1 MIIVDAH
8 QDLAWNILTFDRNYA
23 RSAAETRELELGT
36 DISTKNDDTL
46 LGWPDFQKGQVAL
59 IFATLFVAPIKAKL
73 GEWDAQHYEDAN
85 EANVRY
91 NAQLDAYYRLV
102 DDNPDKFQLVMDQPT
117 HQEVLSKWK
126 SEDIVADR
134 PVGLIPLMEGAEG
147 VRAPGELEEWWGR
160 GVRIIGPAWTGT
172 RFCGG
177 TREPGPLT
185 SEGYALLEAMA
196 SFGFSLDISHM
207 DEKAVFQSLDSYE
220 GRIIASHANA
230 KSLLKGTQSNRF
242 LSDEVI
248 ANLIERN
255 GIIGV
260 VPFNRFLING
270 WQPSDGRHVV
280 TLQHVIAHIDHI
292 CQIAGDAKHVGI
304 GSDFDGG
311 FGVQQTPAE
320 IDTIADLQKLGPLL
334 AEKGYTQADIAAVLG
349 RNWID
354 FLAETL
360 PE

>member
-102 DDNPDKFQLVMDQPT
+102 DDNPDKFQLVLDQPT
-117 HQEVLSKWK
+117 LQEVLSKWK

-160 GVRIIGPAWTGT
+160 GADHWTRLDGNPLLRGDART
-172 RFCGG
+172 RSADF
-177 TREPGPLT
+177 RRLRPPG
-185 SEGYALLEAMA
+185 
-196 SFGFSLDISHM
+196 
-207 DEKAVFQSLDSYE
+207 
-220 GRIIASHANA
+220 
-230 KSLLKGTQSNRF
+230 
-242 LSDEVI
+242 
-248 ANLIERN
+248 
-255 GIIGV
+255 
-260 VPFNRFLING
+260 
-270 WQPSDGRHVV
+270 SDGQLWIFAGYQPHGRESCFSIPGFVRGPDYCLPCQRQILTQRH
-280 TLQHVIAHIDHI
+280 
-292 CQIAGDAKHVGI
+292 
-304 GSDFDGG
+304 
-311 FGVQQTPAE
+311 
-320 IDTIADLQKLGPLL
+320 
-334 AEKGYTQADIAAVLG
+334 
-349 RNWID
+349 
-354 FLAETL
+354 
-360 PE
+360 PEQPVFV